1 MADLMFQGLK
11 VVRMCAKSREAI
23 GSSVEQLTL
32 HYQVRPEGVWPCLMG
47 APQVQH
53 LDTSDKAEFRKLQ
66 QLKKELGELSTQ
78 DEKKYKQVKKPFS
91 HVGED

>member
-1 MADLMFQGLK
+1 
-11 VVRMCAKSREAI
+11 MCAKSREAI

-32 HYQVRPEGVWPCLMG
+32 HYQVRDEGLQLLCCSLFD
-47 APQVQH
+47 QVQH

-78 DEKKYKQVKKPFS
+78 DEKKYKQVLTT
-91 HVGED
+91 E